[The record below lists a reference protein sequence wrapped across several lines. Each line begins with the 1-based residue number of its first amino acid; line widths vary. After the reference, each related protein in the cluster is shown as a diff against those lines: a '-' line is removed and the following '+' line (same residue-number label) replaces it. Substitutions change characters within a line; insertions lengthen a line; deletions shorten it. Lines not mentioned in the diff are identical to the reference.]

1 MGVSFCRFHD
11 IGMCKGTDMF
21 HLAGGIIPIESRN
34 DSSGTAFYLN
44 DIFESSLL
52 RLLCFGWTVCIF
64 IEMEIHCNATCKH
77 GEISLLVIDDTT

>member
-44 DIFESSLL
+44 DISESSTETPLFWL
-52 RLLCFGWTVCIF
+52 DSFHLP
-64 IEMEIHCNATCKH
+64 EMEIHCNATSKH
-77 GEISLLVIDDTT
+77 GEIS